1 MRHGVRGA
9 GSPSD
14 LGAGAACRAARLAG
28 WAALLIGLVLPA
40 TACFCGPGPS
50 GPPAQ
55 ETCDPSG
62 MTYEGITGV
71 TVTSVEVV
79 SGVQGG
85 SHTEIRFSA
94 RGATLPTCA
103 AYRLFVGDASL
114 VSGTIRGAVGDGE
127 FLSRPII
134 LFPADVRPY
143 SVEVF
148 GVRSA
153 PFGAPA
159 DAGPLDAASSDAPE
173 DAASQDAGDGGGE
186 VDASGA
192 DGG

>member
-1 MRHGVRGA
+1 
-9 GSPSD
+9 
-14 LGAGAACRAARLAG
+14 
-28 WAALLIGLVLPA
+28 
-40 TACFCGPGPS
+40 
-50 GPPAQ
+50 
-55 ETCDPSG
+55 
-62 MTYEGITGV
+62 MTYEGITRV
-71 TVTSVEVV
+71 TVTSVEMV

-85 SHTEIRFSA
+85 SHTEVRFSA
-94 RGATLPTCA
+94 LGATLPTCA
-103 AYRLFVGDASL
+103 AYRLFVGDTSVA
-114 VSGTIRGAVGDGE
+114 SGTIRGAVGDGE